1 MRPRAL
7 LSTPSGTLRA
17 PWRIALF
24 LVVTVV
30 AVVVV
35 QAVFAPLLVG
45 AVWFVARL
53 RPTVYFFGMAVALV
67 TAHVIVFRI
76 DGSGDDWSS
85 IGLGQ
90 AAARPALL
98 ARGFAIGAL
107 AIAVPMLALLAAGW
121 LRVEP
126 ANDGNSIVAAGRLL
140 LLLAPAA
147 LWEELLVRGYAF
159 SVIRRAAGAP
169 AAVLI
174 TSLAFGFLHLQ
185 NAGANLQTLGQ
196 VVFAGVW
203 LAGVLLATGS
213 LYAAWMAHLAWNW
226 TMAAI
231 FHTPVSGLD
240 FALPVWRLVD
250 AGPDWATGG
259 AWGPEGGLAATVGM
273 ALTLTYLMSR
283 RQRREES

>member
-1 MRPRAL
+1 MTTRSL
-7 LSTPSGTLRA
+7 FQTDSGALRA

-24 LVVTVV
+24 LTATII

-45 AVWFVARL
+45 AAWFLTRSRL
-53 RPTVYFFGMAVALV
+53 TVYFTGMAVALLL
-67 TAHVIVFRI
+67 AHVVAMRL
-76 DGSGDDWSS
+76 DGSGDDWNS
-85 IGLGQ
+85 IGLGR
-90 AAARPALL
+90 AASRPVVLAHGFLIGMLAIGLPMAVLL
-98 ARGFAIGAL
+98 A
-107 AIAVPMLALLAAGW
+107 VGW
-121 LRVEP
+121 LRPERSQP
-126 ANDGNSIVAAGRLL
+126 GNAFVAAVRLL
-140 LLLAPAA
+140 VLLAPAA

-159 SVIRRAAGAP
+159 SVIRDASGAP
-169 AAVLI
+169 AAVLV

-185 NAGANLQTLGQ
+185 NAGANLQTVGQ

-226 TMAAI
+226 TMAAV
-231 FHTPVSGLD
+231 FHAPVSGLD

-283 RQRREES
+283 RRRREES